1 MADWFFLSAWEKVQA
16 EKAFGVLCVI
26 ADLKLQLAHPQK
38 QNLVAVFKKK
48 MRQDEEEKNDF

>member
-26 ADLKLQLAHPQK
+26 ADLKPQLAHHQK
-38 QNLVAVFKKK
+38 QNLVAAFKKK
-48 MRQDEEEKNDF
+48 MRQDEGKKKDS